1 MRRNIVILE
10 TVGHGQSGLLN
21 PTSPMTAEKY
31 KKRNALPKL
40 ATHFVLRF
48 RMGLNQRPPD

>member
-1 MRRNIVILE
+1 MRRNIVIPE

-31 KKRNALPKL
+31 KKEMRYRNW
-40 ATHFVLRF
+40 
-48 RMGLNQRPPD
+48 QRILFCASGWA